1 MVQKKRRQVLLATG
15 ALLAVSRPALAQ
27 QGGKVWRVGV
37 IEVGREDRNR
47 RLHDEFRKG
56 MRELGY
62 YEGRNVA
69 IESRFANGQFDRLP
83 AQAADLV
90 NGKVDVI
97 VVSGT
102 PAVDAVKRATSTI
115 PVVLA
120 VVGDP
125 VASGFVA
132 SLARPGGNITGLS
145 LANTDLSAK
154 WFEFARRV
162 SSSPPIGVLAHRE
175 QQTAPW
181 YIGNIQSVAQKLG
194 VETTVAYVSS
204 ANEIEGAFGT
214 LARERATVVIVLPS
228 GLLNAQVDR
237 IAQLALKHRMASVA
251 TTLSHVEA
259 GVLLSYGQN
268 YAAFWRKAATYVDK
282 IFKGAK
288 PGALPIEQPT
298 IIELAINLVTARQLG
313 LTIPRDLLSR
323 ADRVI
328 E

>member
-15 ALLAVSRPALAQ
+15 ALLAVSQPALAQ
-27 QGGKVWRVGV
+27 QSTKVWRVGF
-37 IEVGREDRNR
+37 ISAGRERAPY
-47 RLHDEFRKG
+47 LDEFRKG

-69 IESRFANGQFDRLP
+69 IESRFADGQFDRLP

-90 NGKVDVI
+90 NSKVDVI
-97 VVSGT
+97 VVIAT
-102 PAVDAVKRATSTI
+102 PTVDAVKRATSTI

-120 VVGDP
+120 IVGDP

-145 LANTDLSAK
+145 LANPDVSAK
-154 WFEFARRV
+154 WFEFARTV
-162 SSSPPIGVLAHRE
+162 SSRPPIGILAHRE
-175 QQTAPW
+175 QPTARG
-181 YIGNIQSVAQKLG
+181 YVGNIQSVAQKLG
-194 VETTVAYVSS
+194 VETTVAYVSA

-228 GLLNAQVDR
+228 AMLEIQVER
-237 IAQLALKHRMASVA
+237 IAPLALKHRMASVGSSLTYA
-251 TTLSHVEA
+251 EKGL
-259 GVLLSYGQN
+259 LLSYGQN
-268 YAAFWRKAATYVDK
+268 YHAFARKAATYVDK

-288 PGALPIEQPT
+288 PSELPIEQP
-298 IIELAINLVTARQLG
+298 IIFELAINLVTARQLG
-313 LTIPRDLLSR
+313 LTLPPGLLLR

>member
-15 ALLAVSRPALAQ
+15 ALLALSQPALAQ
-27 QGGKVWRVGV
+27 QSSKVWRVGI
-37 IEVGREDRNR
+37 IEIGTLRNR
-47 RLHDEFRKG
+47 NNHDEFRKG

-62 YEGRNVA
+62 FEGRNVV

-83 AQAADLV
+83 AHAADLV
-90 NGKVDVI
+90 NSKVDVI

-102 PAVDAVKRATSTI
+102 PTVDAVRRATSTI
-115 PVVLA
+115 PVVMA

-132 SLARPGGNITGLS
+132 SLARPGGNVTGLS

-154 WFEFARRV
+154 WFEFARKV
-162 SSSPPIGVLAHRE
+162 SSSPPIGILANRA
-175 QQTAPW
+175 QQTARW
-181 YIGNIQSVAQKLG
+181 YVGNIQGVAQKLG
-194 VETTVAYVSS
+194 VKTIVAYAS
-204 ANEIEGAFGT
+204 AADEIEGAFGT
-214 LARERATVVIVLPS
+214 LARERASAVIVLPS
-228 GLLNAQVDR
+228 GLFFAHQDR

-251 TTLSHVEA
+251 STWSSVE
-259 GVLLSYGQN
+259 GGLLLSYGQS
-268 YAAFWRKAATYVDK
+268 YGAFWRKAATYVDK

-288 PGALPIEQPT
+288 PGELPIEQPT

-313 LTIPRDLLSR
+313 VTIPRELLSR

-328 E
+328 QW

>member
-15 ALLAVSRPALAQ
+15 ALLAVSQPALAQ
-27 QGGKVWRVGV
+27 QSARVWRVGT
-37 IEVGREDRNR
+37 INSSRERGY
-47 RLHDEFRKG
+47 LDEFRKG
-56 MRELGY
+56 MREHGY

-69 IESRFANGQFDRLP
+69 IESRYADGQFDRLP

-90 NGKVDVI
+90 NRKVDVI
-97 VVSGT
+97 VVAGT

-115 PVVLA
+115 PVVMA

-132 SLARPGGNITGLS
+132 SLAQPGGNITGLS

-154 WFEFARRV
+154 WLEFAREV
-162 SSSPPIGVLAHRE
+162 SSGPPVGILAHRE
-175 QQTAPW
+175 QPTARW
-181 YIGNIQSVAQKLG
+181 YVGKIQSAAQKLG
-194 VETTVAYVSS
+194 VETTVAYASA

-228 GLLNAQVDR
+228 GLVDAQVDR

-251 TTLSHVEA
+251 TTLPHAEG

-268 YAAFWRKAATYVDK
+268 YGAFWRKAATYVDK

-288 PGALPIEQPT
+288 PSDLPIEQPT
-298 IIELAINLVTARQLG
+298 IVEFAINLATARQLG
-313 LTIPRDLLSR
+313 LTIPVELLSR